1 MRATGLALSLLLL
14 TPAAATAQ
22 RPPDA
27 DVLIAAEKAAMAR
40 LAYMD
45 GVWRGPAWSIT
56 PGGRHEVT
64 QTERIGP
71 FLGGTVKVLE
81 GRAYNPDGSA
91 GFNAFGTISYDPAK
105 KAYILHSYAQ
115 GHSGDF
121 PLTITDTGYV
131 WEVPAGPGAVIRYT
145 ATIGGGAWREVGH
158 YVAAAGGEPRQV
170 FEMNLKRV
178 GDTDWPAGGAIPP
191 R

>member
-1 MRATGLALSLLLL
+1 MRLRTLALVLLFLA
-14 TPAAATAQ
+14 PAANAQ

-27 DVLIAAEKAAMAR
+27 DALIAAEKAAMAK

-56 PGGRHEVT
+56 PAGRHEVV

-71 FLGGTVKVLE
+71 FLDGAVKVLE
-81 GRAYNPDGSA
+81 GRGYNPDGST
-91 GFNAFGTISYDPAK
+91 GFNAFGTISYDPRTQ
-105 KAYILHSYAQ
+105 AYTLHSYAQ
-115 GHSGDF
+115 GHAGDF
-121 PLTITDTGYV
+121 PLRITDNGYV

-145 ATIGGGAWREVGH
+145 ATVGGGAWREVGH

-178 GDTDWPAGGAIPP
+178 GDTDWPRGGAIPP

>member
-1 MRATGLALSLLLL
+1 MRAIAFTLSLLLL
-14 TPAAATAQ
+14 PAGAASAQ

-27 DVLIAAEKAAMAR
+27 DTLMAAEKAALAK

-56 PGGRHEVT
+56 PTGRHEVT

-71 FLGGTVKVLE
+71 FLGDTVKVLE
-81 GRAYNPDGSA
+81 GRGYNSDGSV
-91 GFNAFGTISYDPAK
+91 GFNAFGTISFDPAA

-115 GHSGDF
+115 GHVGDF
-121 PLTITDTGYV
+121 PLALTDTGYV
-131 WEVPAGPGAVIRYT
+131 WEVPAGRGAIIRYT
-145 ATIGGGAWREVGH
+145 ATVGHGAWREVG
-158 YVAAAGGEPRQV
+158 YYIGAPGGEPRQV

-178 GDTDWPAGGAIPP
+178 GSTDWPAGSAVPP